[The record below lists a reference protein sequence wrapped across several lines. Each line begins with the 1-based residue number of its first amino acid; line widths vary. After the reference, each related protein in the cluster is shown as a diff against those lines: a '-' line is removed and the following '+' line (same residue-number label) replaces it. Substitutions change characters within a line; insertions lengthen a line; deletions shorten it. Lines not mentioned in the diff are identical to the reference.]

1 MTEIFSAQSI
11 LDAAK
16 SAKKNL
22 ASAEQLAAARETLEW
37 LKGTK
42 ALLER
47 TMKEGGD
54 LHEVTNLGEKDEEF
68 KKFLFDTLN
77 AGEIRIVIDGGRIR
91 MEETSVPTVWR
102 VLAGQQDFL
111 VTAYVPD
118 IVLEACRKNGTAE
131 IVEPEEKPEGLFASP
146 AIFSELR
153 AALGNLD
160 FGHFDPEEVPVA
172 VELSRQPLSPA
183 DKTYIDKVLGEGPLE
198 VQMLGFARST
208 IRQTSVKGLWRSKIL
223 SKAGKVLL
231 DEVVA
236 APIPPEVPSTE
247 DELPEAVKKLSDLI
261 EWVELDLSRGAIA

>member
-1 MTEIFSAQSI
+1 MGEEEIQLVQNCQHFGSRYIVQSQQVRSGI
-11 LDAAK
+11 YRAFTVSDGDGTQL
-16 SAKKNL
+16 L
-22 ASAEQLAAARETLEW
+22 ALRYRSLHRFDIQRNF
-37 LKGTK
+37 
-42 ALLER
+42 LLEVFN
-47 TMKEGGD
+47 GQ
-54 LHEVTNLGEKDEEF
+54 V
-68 KKFLFDTLN
+68 
-77 AGEIRIVIDGGRIR
+77 
-91 MEETSVPTVWR
+91 
-102 VLAGQQDFL
+102 AGQQDFL

-198 VQMLGFARST
+198 VQMLGFAKST

-261 EWVELDLSRGAIA
+261 EWVGLDLSRGAIA

>member
-54 LHEVTNLGEKDEEF
+54 LHEVTNLGEKDE
-68 KKFLFDTLN
+68 
-77 AGEIRIVIDGGRIR
+77 IRIGIDGGRIR

-198 VQMLGFARST
+198 VQMLGFAKST

-236 APIPPEVPSTE
+236 GTRTE
-247 DELPEAVKKLSDLI
+247 
-261 EWVELDLSRGAIA
+261 